1 MAIEWEPT
9 YWDEFRAYIRAK
21 DALGLPICT
30 LGLLKRKGEI
40 PEDLKRVTLE
50 SLKSAREE
58 LEPNQ
63 RFRTYLSGLL
73 SKIFSSRVVEKEF
86 IPNIDVAIRILE
98 GEKPLTENLYEDL
111 TRFFLTAFNKLV
123 EECRP
128 LEEKALGR
136 ARSPITYYL
145 QGEVNLERAPTPSAT
160 YVRMREME
168 F

>member
-1 MAIEWEPT
+1 MVFPYLFWDIKVGLSMAIEWEPT

-58 LEPNQ
+58 LDNS

-73 SKIFSSRVVEKEF
+73 SRTLPSKVTEKL

-123 EECRP
+123 KECRP
-128 LEEKALGR
+128 LEEKVLGR
-136 ARSPITYYL
+136 ARSSTTYY
-145 QGEVNLERAPTPSAT
+145 P
-160 YVRMREME
+160 
-168 F
+168 